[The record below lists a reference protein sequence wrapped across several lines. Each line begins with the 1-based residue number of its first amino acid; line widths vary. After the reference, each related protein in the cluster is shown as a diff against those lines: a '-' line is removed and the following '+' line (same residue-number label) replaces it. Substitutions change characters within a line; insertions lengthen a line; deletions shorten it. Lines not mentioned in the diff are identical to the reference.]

1 MNYIEAFIESFGKM
15 LYVFCISIAILSLSV
30 ILFLWA
36 TEWLWPELHGSKK
49 IGDGI
54 YLFEFDGGPIIVKGN
69 SISGNTCYGGEGIIP
84 NMQFDS
90 LCERVD
96 KYEFDEK
103 LIISPISLHTTCS
116 LTPKNQPMEHLPR
129 WAIPLKTLC
138 CNILWFLHTRSGV
151 LSMILIPVHLP
162 IRTSLTNAISFNT
175 ATFCNSTKRL

>member
-1 MNYIEAFIESFGKM
+1 MKLINAFIESFGKM

-49 IGDGI
+49 LGDGI

-103 LIISPISLHTTCS
+103 WIIAKT
-116 LTPKNQPMEHLPR
+116 KNNHGE
-129 WAIPLKTLC
+129 IKFY
-138 CNILWFLHTRSGV
+138 ILNKAEYKRKALETYTDS
-151 LSMILIPVHLP
+151 
-162 IRTSLTNAISFNT
+162 ISFARSCRNHNIT
-175 ATFCNSTKRL
+175 LQILNK